1 MQVPGL
7 LIVLIGMALAWP
19 LTGWP
24 IWAAGLCVAAWIAK
38 DLVLYPFVRSA
49 YEGPAPTGA
58 AQLIGS
64 RTRSACRLGPGD
76 EGWVQVRGERWRVRA
91 ADGSEPIEAGAE
103 VVVAAAQGLLLT
115 VAPATEVARTPGEPR
130 DDEQAG
136 APTAGS

>member
-7 LIVLIGMALAWP
+7 LMVIIGLALVWP
-19 LTGWP
+19 TTGWP
-24 IWAAGLCVAAWIAK
+24 MWAAGLCVAAWIAK
-38 DLVLYPFVRSA
+38 DLALYPFVRSA

-64 RTRSACRLGPGD
+64 RTRSVCRLGPGD

-103 VVVAAAQGLLLT
+103 VVVAAAEGLVLT
-115 VAPATEVARTPGEPR
+115 VQPA
-130 DDEQAG
+130 AG
-136 APTAGS
+136 ASDGRPASPGSERTRARGAGS